1 MKLYA
6 YRPKDFDD
14 LSHLWLACRFPNRDA
29 AVDFYWAQ
37 YPDEAHDPY
46 LVTLID
52 EIEARVARV
61 GLGERGPDHWLFGWD
76 DS

>member
-1 MKLYA
+1 MTCSIATGWLNCC
-6 YRPKDFDD
+6 RPSVAF
-14 LSHLWLACRFPNRDA
+14 SSNPH
-29 AVDFYWAQ
+29 
-37 YPDEAHDPY
+37 